1 LWRDD
6 FTHVLSSTT
15 GGVMAAKGGNRGDN
29 SETQIRFIMLEA
41 RGNTA
46 DLQQIAQAITSAV
59 RPTTVIQQFAAPP
72 VIPAL
77 PGNAP
82 PQSNGADPDLHPSVE
97 IVDEGVTTS
106 PPGARK
112 SPAKKRRLR
121 MPVVLNDLDLTSGPM
136 PFVQYF
142 NEKNPGDHSKRYL
155 VIAAWLKEYSQLDEI
170 NSDHIYTC
178 YRTLNMNVVADVG
191 SIFRGCKKQG
201 WFNPGSQRGS
211 YAINH
216 IGLGQVNSMSNGG

>member
-1 LWRDD
+1 
-6 FTHVLSSTT
+6 
-15 GGVMAAKGGNRGDN
+15 MAAKGGNRGDN